1 MKRKN
6 LDHRRKLPVFWIKA
20 CKSLYKKAAVSRD
33 ISTDFFIRAGIKD
46 IFKKAEDLFF
56 HIKRKIS
63 TLKRQRRKPLETGGG
78 NGLLGAD
85 YAEKLLNIF
94 SVIINF
100 FSNFF
105 DFI

>member
-1 MKRKN
+1 MKWKN
-6 LDHRRKLPVFWIKA
+6 LDHRRKFPVFWIKA
-20 CKSLYKKAAVSRD
+20 CKSLYKKAAVGRD
-33 ISTDFFIRAGIKD
+33 IGTDFFVRAGIKD
-46 IFKKAEDLFF
+46 IFKKTEDLFF

-63 TLKRQRRKPLETGGG
+63 AVKRQRRKPLETGGR
-78 NGLLGAD
+78 NSLLGAD
-85 YAEKLLNIF
+85 YEEKLLNIF

>member
-20 CKSLYKKAAVSRD
+20 CKSLYKKAEVRRD
-33 ISTDFFIRAGIKD
+33 IITDFFIRAAIMDILKKD
-46 IFKKAEDLFF
+46 EDHFF
-56 HIKRKIS
+56 HFISKIS
-63 TLKRQRRKPLETGGG
+63 TVKRQRRKPLETGGG